1 MGQLTEADYLVIG
14 AGSAGCVLANRLTEN
29 NESTVTLVEAGGPD
43 RWWNWKVHM
52 PSALAYPLADNK
64 YNWAYFSEPEKHLDG
79 RRMYCPRGKIW
90 GGSSSINGMA
100 YVRGHALDYERWSRV
115 SGCEG
120 WSYSEC
126 LPYFKKAES
135 IDIGGDDYRGGVG
148 PLQVTAGKMDNP
160 LYRAWIDAGRQ
171 AGYPVTSDPNG
182 YQQEGLGRM
191 DMTVGCGRRS
201 SAAQAYLRP
210 SLKRK
215 SLKIFSNT
223 LVTKILIE
231 GKRAVGVEIF
241 KNGAI
246 RKIFAAKEVILCA
259 GAISTPQILMLS
271 GIGPIDHLRDIG
283 INIKHDLPG
292 VGLNLQDHL
301 EIYLQTECLK
311 PISLFKVNNPIKK
324 LFIGIQWMSLKK
336 GLGATNHFEA
346 GGFIRSSPGVKHPDI
361 QHHFLPLAVNYDGT
375 SPQLCHGY
383 QVHVG
388 PMRPT
393 SRGYIQLRSNNP
405 MEGPKITFNYMKTDQ
420 DKNEMRE
427 GIRLTREILAQP
439 SFKSFAGKE
448 LSPGEGVQSDAE
460 IDAFVR
466 KNGESAYHPACSC
479 RMGNDEKSVV
489 NSKGKVHGMENL
501 RIVDASIMP
510 SIVSG
515 NLNAPTIMMAEKIA
529 DDIRGKVALAKE
541 DKTFWVHPDWQNK
554 QR

>member
-1 MGQLTEADYLVIG
+1 MRQSTEADYLVIG

-29 NESTVTLVEAGGPD
+29 NENTVTLVEAGGPD
-43 RWWNWKVHM
+43 HWWNWKVHM
-52 PSALAYPLADNK
+52 PAALAYPLADKK
-64 YNWAYFSEPEKHLDG
+64 YNWAYFSEPERNLDG

-100 YVRGHALDYERWSRV
+100 YVRGHALDYERWSLV

-135 IDIGGDDYRGGVG
+135 IDIGGDDYRGAVG
-148 PLQVTAGKMDNP
+148 PLQVTAGKMENS

-171 AGYPVTSDPNG
+171 AGYPVTGDPNG

-201 SAAQAYLRP
+201 STAQAYLRP
-210 SLKRK
+210 TLKRK

-223 LVTKILIE
+223 LVTRILIE

-241 KNGAI
+241 KNGAS

-311 PISLFKVNNPIKK
+311 PISLFEVNNPIKN
-324 LFIGIQWMSLKK
+324 SL
-336 GLGATNHFEA
+336 
-346 GGFIRSSPGVKHPDI
+346 
-361 QHHFLPLAVNYDGT
+361 
-375 SPQLCHGY
+375 
-383 QVHVG
+383 
-388 PMRPT
+388 
-393 SRGYIQLRSNNP
+393 LRSN
-405 MEGPKITFNYMKTDQ
+405 G
-420 DKNEMRE
+420 
-427 GIRLTREILAQP
+427 
-439 SFKSFAGKE
+439 
-448 LSPGEGVQSDAE
+448 
-460 IDAFVR
+460 
-466 KNGESAYHPACSC
+466 
-479 RMGNDEKSVV
+479 
-489 NSKGKVHGMENL
+489 
-501 RIVDASIMP
+501 
-510 SIVSG
+510 
-515 NLNAPTIMMAEKIA
+515 
-529 DDIRGKVALAKE
+529 
-541 DKTFWVHPDWQNK
+541 
-554 QR
+554 

>member
-1 MGQLTEADYLVIG
+1 M
-14 AGSAGCVLANRLTEN
+14 
-29 NESTVTLVEAGGPD
+29 
-43 RWWNWKVHM
+43 
-52 PSALAYPLADNK
+52 
-64 YNWAYFSEPEKHLDG
+64 
-79 RRMYCPRGKIW
+79 
-90 GGSSSINGMA
+90 
-100 YVRGHALDYERWSRV
+100 
-115 SGCEG
+115 
-120 WSYSEC
+120 
-126 LPYFKKAES
+126 
-135 IDIGGDDYRGGVG
+135 
-148 PLQVTAGKMDNP
+148 
-160 LYRAWIDAGRQ
+160 
-171 AGYPVTSDPNG
+171 
-182 YQQEGLGRM
+182 
-191 DMTVGCGRRS
+191 
-201 SAAQAYLRP
+201 
-210 SLKRK
+210 
-215 SLKIFSNT
+215 
-223 LVTKILIE
+223 
-231 GKRAVGVEIF
+231 
-241 KNGAI
+241 
-246 RKIFAAKEVILCA
+246 ILCA

-405 MEGPKITFNYMKTDQ
+405 MEGPKITFNYMETDQ

-427 GIRLTREILAQP
+427 GIKLTREILAQP
-439 SFKSFAGKE
+439 SFQSFAGKE

-479 RMGNDEKSVV
+479 RMGNDEQSVV

-510 SIVSG
+510 SIISG

>member
-1 MGQLTEADYLVIG
+1 MGQSTEADYLVIG

-29 NESTVTLVEAGGPD
+29 NENTVRLVEAGGPD

-100 YVRGHALDYERWSRV
+100 YVRGHALDYERWSLV

-148 PLQVTAGKMDNP
+148 PLQVPAGKMDNP

-171 AGYPVTSDPNG
+171 AGYPGSGDPNG
-182 YQQEGLGRM
+182 EQQEGLGRM
-191 DMTVGCGRRS
+191 DMTVGCGRRA

-215 SLKIFSNT
+215 SLKILSNT
-223 LVTKILIE
+223 LVTRILIE

-241 KNGAI
+241 KNGVTQ
-246 RKIFAAKEVILCA
+246 KIFATKEVILCA

-324 LFIGIQWMSLKK
+324 LFIGIQWMSVKN

-439 SFKSFAGKE
+439 YFKSFAGKE
-448 LSPGEGVQSDAE
+448 LSPGEGVQNDAE

-479 RMGNDEKSVV
+479 KMGNDEKSVV

-541 DKTFWVHPDWQNK
+541 DKTFWVHPDWQDK

>member
-1 MGQLTEADYLVIG
+1 MGQSKEADYLVIG

-29 NESTVTLVEAGGPD
+29 NENTVTLVEAGGPD

-64 YNWAYFSEPEKHLDG
+64 YNWAYFSEPERHLSG

-100 YVRGHALDYERWSRV
+100 YVRGHALDYERWSLV

-223 LVTKILIE
+223 LVTRILIE

-246 RKIFAAKEVILCA
+246 RKIFAMKEVILCA

-271 GIGPIDHLRDIG
+271 GIGPKNHLRDIG

-301 EIYLQTECLK
+301 EIYLQTECLE
-311 PISLFKVNNPIKK
+311 PISLFKVNNPIKR
-324 LFIGIQWMSLKK
+324 LFIGIQWVSTKK

-427 GIRLTREILAQP
+427 GIKLTREILAQP
-439 SFKSFAGKE
+439 SFQSFAGKE

>member
-1 MGQLTEADYLVIG
+1 MEQLIEVDYLVIG

-29 NESTVTLVEAGGPD
+29 SENTVMLVEAGGPD
-43 RWWNWKVHM
+43 RWWNWKIHM

-64 YNWAYFSEPEKHLDG
+64 YNWAYFSEPERHLDA

-100 YVRGHALDYERWSRV
+100 YVRGHALDYERWSL
-115 SGCEG
+115 SGGCEG
-120 WSYSEC
+120 WSYSDC
-126 LPYFKKAES
+126 LPYFKKAEGL
-135 IDIGGDDYRGGVG
+135 DIGGDDYRGGAG
-148 PLQVTAGKMDNP
+148 PLKVTAGKMGNP
-160 LYRAWIDAGRQ
+160 LYRAWIEAGRQ
-171 AGYPVTSDPNG
+171 AGYPVTDDPNG

-191 DMTVGCGRRS
+191 DMTVGLGRRS

-215 SLKIFSNT
+215 SLKVFSNT
-223 LVTKILIE
+223 LVTRILIE
-231 GKRAVGVEIF
+231 GKRAVGIEVF
-241 KNGAI
+241 RKGDTQ
-246 RKIFAAKEVILCA
+246 KIFATKEVILCA

-271 GIGPIDHLRDIG
+271 GVGPIDHLRDLG
-283 INIKHDLPG
+283 IDIKHDLPG

-311 PISLFKVNNPIKK
+311 PISLFKVNNPLKK
-324 LFIGIQWMSLKK
+324 LFIGIQWVSTKK

-361 QHHFLPLAVNYDGT
+361 QYHFLPLAVNYDGT

-420 DKNEMRE
+420 DKKEMRE

-439 SFKSFAGKE
+439 AFQSFAGKE
-448 LSPGEGVQSDAE
+448 LSPGEGVQTDEE
-460 IDAFVR
+460 IDEFVR

-479 RMGNDEKSVV
+479 KMGNDEKSVV

-541 DKTFWVHPDWQNK
+541 DKTFWVHPEWQNK

>member
-1 MGQLTEADYLVIG
+1 M
-14 AGSAGCVLANRLTEN
+14 
-29 NESTVTLVEAGGPD
+29 
-43 RWWNWKVHM
+43 
-52 PSALAYPLADNK
+52 
-64 YNWAYFSEPEKHLDG
+64 
-79 RRMYCPRGKIW
+79 
-90 GGSSSINGMA
+90 
-100 YVRGHALDYERWSRV
+100 
-115 SGCEG
+115 
-120 WSYSEC
+120 
-126 LPYFKKAES
+126 
-135 IDIGGDDYRGGVG
+135 
-148 PLQVTAGKMDNP
+148 
-160 LYRAWIDAGRQ
+160 
-171 AGYPVTSDPNG
+171 
-182 YQQEGLGRM
+182 
-191 DMTVGCGRRS
+191 
-201 SAAQAYLRP
+201 
-210 SLKRK
+210 
-215 SLKIFSNT
+215 
-223 LVTKILIE
+223 
-231 GKRAVGVEIF
+231 
-241 KNGAI
+241 
-246 RKIFAAKEVILCA
+246 
-259 GAISTPQILMLS
+259 
-271 GIGPIDHLRDIG
+271 
-283 INIKHDLPG
+283 
-292 VGLNLQDHL
+292 
-301 EIYLQTECLK
+301 
-311 PISLFKVNNPIKK
+311 KK
-324 LFIGIQWMSLKK
+324 LFIGIQWMSLKR

-405 MEGPKITFNYMKTDQ
+405 MEGPKITFNYMETDQ

-448 LSPGEGVQSDAE
+448 LSPGEAVQSDAE

>member
-1 MGQLTEADYLVIG
+1 MGQSTEADYLVIG

-29 NESTVTLVEAGGPD
+29 NENTVTLVEAGGPD

-64 YNWAYFSEPEKHLDG
+64 YNWAYFSEPERHLSG

-100 YVRGHALDYERWSRV
+100 YVRGHALDYERWSLV
-115 SGCEG
+115 NGCEG

-135 IDIGGDDYRGGVG
+135 LDIGGDDYRGGVG
-148 PLQVTAGKMDNP
+148 PLQVTAGKMENP

-171 AGYPVTSDPNG
+171 AGYPVTGDPNG

-223 LVTKILIE
+223 LVTRILIE

-241 KNGAI
+241 KNGTT

-271 GIGPIDHLRDIG
+271 GIGPIDHLRGMG

-324 LFIGIQWMSLKK
+324 FL
-336 GLGATNHFEA
+336 LG
-346 GGFIRSSPGVKHPDI
+346 
-361 QHHFLPLAVNYDGT
+361 
-375 SPQLCHGY
+375 
-383 QVHVG
+383 
-388 PMRPT
+388 
-393 SRGYIQLRSNNP
+393 SN
-405 MEGPKITFNYMKTDQ
+405 G
-420 DKNEMRE
+420 
-427 GIRLTREILAQP
+427 
-439 SFKSFAGKE
+439 
-448 LSPGEGVQSDAE
+448 
-460 IDAFVR
+460 
-466 KNGESAYHPACSC
+466 
-479 RMGNDEKSVV
+479 
-489 NSKGKVHGMENL
+489 
-501 RIVDASIMP
+501 
-510 SIVSG
+510 
-515 NLNAPTIMMAEKIA
+515 
-529 DDIRGKVALAKE
+529 
-541 DKTFWVHPDWQNK
+541 
-554 QR
+554 

>member
-1 MGQLTEADYLVIG
+1 MG
-14 AGSAGCVLANRLTEN
+14 
-29 NESTVTLVEAGGPD
+29 
-43 RWWNWKVHM
+43 
-52 PSALAYPLADNK
+52 
-64 YNWAYFSEPEKHLDG
+64 
-79 RRMYCPRGKIW
+79 
-90 GGSSSINGMA
+90 
-100 YVRGHALDYERWSRV
+100 
-115 SGCEG
+115 
-120 WSYSEC
+120 
-126 LPYFKKAES
+126 
-135 IDIGGDDYRGGVG
+135 
-148 PLQVTAGKMDNP
+148 NP
-160 LYRAWIDAGRQ
+160 LYRAWIEAGRQ
-171 AGYPVTSDPNG
+171 AGYPVTDDPNG

-191 DMTVGCGRRS
+191 DMTVGLGRRS

-215 SLKIFSNT
+215 SLKVFSNT
-223 LVTKILIE
+223 LVTRILIE
-231 GKRAVGVEIF
+231 GKRAVGIEVF
-241 KNGAI
+241 RKGDTQ
-246 RKIFAAKEVILCA
+246 KIFATKEVILCA

-271 GIGPIDHLRDIG
+271 GVGPIDHLRDLG
-283 INIKHDLPG
+283 IDIKHDLPG

-311 PISLFKVNNPIKK
+311 PISLFKVNNPLKK
-324 LFIGIQWMSLKK
+324 LFIGIQWVSTKK

-361 QHHFLPLAVNYDGT
+361 QYHFLPLAVNYDGT

-393 SRGYIQLRSNNP
+393 SRGYIHLRSNNP
-405 MEGPKITFNYMKTDQ
+405 LEGPKITFNYMKTDQ
-420 DKNEMRE
+420 DKKEIRE

-439 SFKSFAGKE
+439 AFQSFAGKE
-448 LSPGEGVQSDAE
+448 LSPGEGLQTDEE
-460 IDAFVR
+460 IDEFVR

-479 RMGNDEKSVV
+479 KMGNDEKSVV
-489 NSKGKVHGMENL
+489 NSKGKVHGMESL

-529 DDIRGKVALAKE
+529 DDIRGKMALAEE
-541 DKTFWVHPDWQNK
+541 DKKFWVHPDWQNK

>member
-1 MGQLTEADYLVIG
+1 MGQSTEADYLVIG

-29 NESTVTLVEAGGPD
+29 SENMVTLVEAGGPD

-64 YNWAYFSEPEKHLDG
+64 YNWAYFSEPERHLGG

-100 YVRGHALDYERWSRV
+100 YVRGHALDYERWSLV
-115 SGCEG
+115 NGCEG

-135 IDIGGDDYRGGVG
+135 LDIGGDDYRGGVG
-148 PLQVTAGKMDNP
+148 PLQVTAGKMENP

-182 YQQEGLGRM
+182 HQQEGLGRM

-215 SLKIFSNT
+215 SLKLFSNT

-241 KNGAI
+241 KNGVTQ
-246 RKIFAAKEVILCA
+246 KIFAAKEVILCA

-271 GIGPIDHLRDIG
+271 GVGPKNHLRDIG

-324 LFIGIQWMSLKK
+324 LFIG
-336 GLGATNHFEA
+336 
-346 GGFIRSSPGVKHPDI
+346 
-361 QHHFLPLAVNYDGT
+361 
-375 SPQLCHGY
+375 
-383 QVHVG
+383 
-388 PMRPT
+388 
-393 SRGYIQLRSNNP
+393 
-405 MEGPKITFNYMKTDQ
+405 
-420 DKNEMRE
+420 
-427 GIRLTREILAQP
+427 
-439 SFKSFAGKE
+439 
-448 LSPGEGVQSDAE
+448 
-460 IDAFVR
+460 
-466 KNGESAYHPACSC
+466 SAPY
-479 RMGNDEKSVV
+479 
-489 NSKGKVHGMENL
+489 SKL
-501 RIVDASIMP
+501 I
-510 SIVSG
+510 
-515 NLNAPTIMMAEKIA
+515 
-529 DDIRGKVALAKE
+529 
-541 DKTFWVHPDWQNK
+541 
-554 QR
+554 